1 MKRNNALLLAALMA
15 ICSGC
20 ASSGPLQLSANT
32 YMISKTSKAGAFASR
47 GAIQAKV
54 IREANEFAKK
64 QGKVAVATGT
74 EWDRP
79 TTGFP
84 TFTYQFM
91 LVDPSDPRAKDR
103 VLEPVADTVVEDRR

>member
-1 MKRNNALLLAALMA
+1 MKMKMSALLAILALL
-15 ICSGC
+15 SGC
-20 ASSGPLQLSANT
+20 ASGVLQLSQNT

-47 GAIQAKV
+47 AGMQAKA
-54 IREANEFAKK
+54 IREANAFAAK

-91 LVDPSDPRAKDR
+91 LVDPSDPRAKDQ
-103 VLEPVADTVVEDRR
+103 VLEHVADTVIEDRR